1 MMQVN
6 NFSLLFFLSAYCGA
20 MFLQH
25 PLSMIAINCTMNFFN
40 SSNFSYKH
48 TNTKYSFKLN

>member
-1 MMQVN
+1 MQVN